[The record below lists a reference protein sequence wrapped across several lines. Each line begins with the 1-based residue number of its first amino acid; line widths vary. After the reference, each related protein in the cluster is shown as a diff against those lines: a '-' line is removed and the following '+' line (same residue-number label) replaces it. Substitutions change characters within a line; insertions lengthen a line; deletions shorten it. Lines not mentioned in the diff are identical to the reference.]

1 MLLTTRKFLI
11 MLLRFLGK
19 KEVIVGLNFQQMSCY
34 RPSIEVITL
43 EKRWI
48 SWMFGTTLVQ
58 VFTAST

>member
-19 KEVIVGLNFQQMSCY
+19 KEVIVGLNFQQMSCC
-34 RPSIEVITL
+34 RLSIEVITL

-58 VFTAST
+58 VFTAPT